1 MNGDSYSSR
10 DRPSG
15 RHASSRDHY
24 SSRDDRRDRDRGADR
39 ERERERPRRRSRSPG
54 HRLRREEFQGD
65 TYSSSRDYRERERE
79 DRYAGRDR
87 RGGGRDWDRGDRG
100 TERRDRRDDPRGGAR
115 ERGDRGDLFDDR
127 RGGGRG
133 GRDRDGG
140 RAPQQSIDQKRSP
153 SPPRKP
159 KEPTPDLTDIVPILE
174 RKRRLTQW
182 DIKPPGYENV
192 TAEQAKLSGMF
203 PLPGAPRQ
211 QPMDPTRL
219 QAFMNQPANAGANT
233 ALKPSNARQ
242 SKRLFVHGIP
252 PTSTEDNIIDFFNLQ
267 LNGLNIVKGMDP
279 CVSAQI
285 SPEHDFA
292 LTEFKTPEDA
302 TTALAF
308 DGITME
314 DSANG
319 SANGRP
325 AGLQIRRPKDYI
337 VPAVTDESEQTE
349 GVVSENVPD
358 TQNKLRMTN
367 IPTFIEDAQ
376 VRELLTTFGELKSF
390 VLAKDTSSGASRG
403 FAFFEYMDPTKT
415 DEAVTGLNGIE
426 LGDGALRAARAAVG
440 VQQVGGDMSVNAMSM
455 LAGTT
460 SADVEQ
466 GRVLCLL
473 NMVTAEELLDNDE
486 YEEIVEDVKE
496 ECSKYGH
503 VLEMKVPRP
512 SGGSRQSTG
521 VGKIY
526 VKYDNNESASK
537 ALRALAGRKFA
548 DRTVV
553 VTFFGEEYFDVNA
566 W

>member
-24 SSRDDRRDRDRGADR
+24 SSRDDRRDRDRGGDR

-54 HRLRREEFQGD
+54 HRPRRDEYQGD

-79 DRYAGRDR
+79 DRYAGR
-87 RGGGRDWDRGDRG
+87 RGGGREWDRGDRG
-100 TERRDRRDDPRGGAR
+100 SDRRGDRRDDPRGGR
-115 ERGDRGDLFDDR
+115 ERPDRGGDLFDDR

-133 GRDRDGG
+133 GRD

-159 KEPTPDLTDIVPILE
+159 KEPTPDLTDVVPILE

-252 PTSTEDNIIDFFNLQ
+252 PTATEDNVIDFFNLQ
-267 LNGLNIVKGMDP
+267 LNGLNIVRNMDP

-285 SPEHDFA
+285 SPDHDFA
-292 LTEFKTPEDA
+292 LCEFKTPEDA

-308 DGITME
+308 DGISMSN

-337 VPAVTDESEQTE
+337 VPAVTDESEQTQ

-426 LGDGALRAARAAVG
+426 LGDGALRAARAAIG

-460 SADVEQ
+460 SSDVEQ

-496 ECSKYGH
+496 ECSKYGP
-503 VLEMKVPRP
+503 VLDMKVPRP
-512 SGGSRQSTG
+512 SGGSRQSNG

-526 VKYDNNESASK
+526 VKYDTNESASK

>member
-1 MNGDSYSSR
+1 M
-10 DRPSG
+10 
-15 RHASSRDHY
+15 
-24 SSRDDRRDRDRGADR
+24 
-39 ERERERPRRRSRSPG
+39 
-54 HRLRREEFQGD
+54 
-65 TYSSSRDYRERERE
+65 
-79 DRYAGRDR
+79 
-87 RGGGRDWDRGDRG
+87 
-100 TERRDRRDDPRGGAR
+100 
-115 ERGDRGDLFDDR
+115 
-127 RGGGRG
+127 
-133 GRDRDGG
+133 
-140 RAPQQSIDQKRSP
+140 
-153 SPPRKP
+153 
-159 KEPTPDLTDIVPILE
+159 TDIVPILE

-252 PTSTEDNIIDFFNLQ
+252 STSTEDNIIDFFNLQ

-279 CVSAQI
+279 CLSAQI
-285 SPEHDFA
+285 SPEQDFA
-292 LTEFKTPEDA
+292 LCEFKTPEDA
-302 TTALAF
+302 TTALAL
-308 DGITME
+308 DGISMS
-314 DSANG
+314 DSTNG

-337 VPAVTDESEQTE
+337 VPAVTDESEQME
-349 GVVSENVPD
+349 GIVSENVPD

-486 YEEIVEDVKE
+486 YEGTQRQPSSHTCTILTDV
-496 ECSKYGH
+496 
-503 VLEMKVPRP
+503 
-512 SGGSRQSTG
+512 
-521 VGKIY
+521 
-526 VKYDNNESASK
+526 
-537 ALRALAGRKFA
+537 
-548 DRTVV
+548 
-553 VTFFGEEYFDVNA
+553 
-566 W
+566 